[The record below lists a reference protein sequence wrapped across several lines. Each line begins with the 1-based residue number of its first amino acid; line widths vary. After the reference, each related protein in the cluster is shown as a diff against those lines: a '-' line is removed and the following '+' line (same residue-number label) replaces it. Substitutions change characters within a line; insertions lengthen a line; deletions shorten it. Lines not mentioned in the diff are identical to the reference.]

1 MGMTR
6 EEIIADERYH
16 TCGRC
21 RWGDLNEDSYPCKK
35 CIHSMDKREDFW
47 QYAEEVEEGIFDT
60 EPMEFNV
67 EFDQDSIDQFY
78 ELPPPNGSG
87 F

>member
-21 RWGDLNEDSYPCKK
+21 RWGDLNDDFYPCNK
-35 CIHSMDKREDFW
+35 CNHSVDKREDFW
-47 QYAEEVEEGIFDT
+47 QYAEEVE
-60 EPMEFNV
+60 
-67 EFDQDSIDQFY
+67 
-78 ELPPPNGSG
+78 NGNDNNKV
-87 F
+87 

>member
-21 RWGDLNEDSYPCKK
+21 RWGDLGEDFYPCNE
-35 CIHSMDKREDFW
+35 CIHSFDKRKDYW
-47 QYAEEVEEGIFDT
+47 QYAESDKESENNDA
-60 EPMEFNV
+60 
-67 EFDQDSIDQFY
+67 
-78 ELPPPNGSG
+78 
-87 F
+87 